1 MTFRTALVAATALAL
16 GVTGASVG
24 GLARADA
31 PTSPAL
37 SAPASAT
44 APPVGQAPQPGAFV
58 PLDIPQRVLDTRSEG
73 TTADGLFEGE
83 GERPAGSSQELQV
96 AGRVEVPSGAD
107 AAVLNVTA
115 VALGRGFVT
124 VYPCDEE
131 RPNASN
137 LNHAAGQTIAVA
149 VIARLAAEGTVC
161 LYTHADTHLVVDVMG
176 HLPADGFDGLPAPRR
191 LLDTRADHET
201 FDGDFA
207 EHGRRDAGSFL
218 ELAVAGRAGLPDV
231 ADQVVLTVTV
241 VDPEQRGFVTVYPCG
256 GARPTASN
264 LNYAAGQ
271 VIANTVVSRVGDGG
285 RVCLYTHRTTDLVVD
300 VAGSLPASTYMSI
313 DTPQRILDT
322 RAGEPTADAQFAGDG
337 LRPARATLELD
348 VAGRVGVPSGA
359 GAVVLNVTAVDSRDQ
374 GFVTVH
380 PAGTERPN
388 ASNLNFAET
397 QTIAN
402 TVITRLGADGAV
414 CVFTHNPTHLVVDVL
429 GYLPGVPAA
438 GDGESCPAEPL
449 FPTYRMVALYG
460 TDRSD
465 LMGALGE
472 QSPEAA
478 AERLADVIEPWRAGD
493 RPVLGTFELIA
504 TIATA
509 APGSDGMYRSP
520 SSAAQIQKYLDVA
533 REYGYY
539 LLLDI
544 QPGRSDFLTETQ
556 RYEGFIRQ
564 PDVGIALDPE
574 WRMGPDEVPGEV
586 VGQVTAAEVNQ
597 VAEYLAEI
605 VREENLPQKLL
616 VVHQFQDRMILDR
629 DGLIAPPELAVNIHM
644 DGFGTRE
651 QKLNTY
657 SITQADSPFWNGF
670 KLFYDE
676 DIDMFSPADVLALDP
691 VPDLITYQ

>member
-1 MTFRTALVAATALAL
+1 MVR
-16 GVTGASVG
+16 
-24 GLARADA
+24 
-31 PTSPAL
+31 
-37 SAPASAT
+37 
-44 APPVGQAPQPGAFV
+44 QAPEPGTFV
-58 PLDIPQRVLDTRSEG
+58 PLDVPQRVLDTRSG
-73 TTADGLFEGE
+73 GSTADGQFEGA
-83 GERPAGSSQELQV
+83 GQRSAGSSLELPV
-96 AGRVEVPSGAD
+96 AGRVEVPAGAA

-115 VALGRGFVT
+115 VAAGRGFVT
-124 VYPCDEE
+124 VHPCDET

-149 VIARLAAEGTVC
+149 VIARLATDGTVC

-176 HLPADGFDGLPAPRR
+176 HLPAGGFDGLPAPRR
-191 LLDTRADHET
+191 LLDTRSDHDT

-207 EHGRRDAGSFL
+207 EHGRRSAGSEL
-218 ELAVAGRAGLPDV
+218 ELPVAGRAGLPDD
-231 ADQVVLTVTV
+231 ADGVVLTVTV
-241 VDPEQRGFVTVYPCG
+241 VDPEQRGFVTVHPCG
-256 GARPTASN
+256 GPRPTASN

-271 VIANTVVSRVGDGG
+271 VIANTVLSRVGDGG

-300 VAGSLPASTYMSI
+300 VTGSMPAATYSPL

-322 RAGEPTADAQFAGDG
+322 RRGEPTADDQFAGGG
-337 LRPARATLELD
+337 LRPARSTLELD

-359 GAVVLNVTAVDSRDQ
+359 GAVVLNVTAVDSREQ

-380 PAGTERPN
+380 PAGTDRPN
-388 ASNLNFAET
+388 ASNLNFAEGR
-397 QTIAN
+397 TIAN
-402 TVITRLGADGAV
+402 TVITRLGAGGAV

-429 GYLPGVPAA
+429 GYLPGVPSVD
-438 GDGESCPAEPL
+438 DGASCPAEPL

-478 AERLADVIEPWRAGD
+478 AERLAEVIEPWREGD

-509 APGSDGMYRSP
+509 GPGSDGMYRSP
-520 SSAAQIQKYLDVA
+520 SSASQIQKYLDVA

-556 RYEGFIRQ
+556 RYEQFIRE

-574 WRMGPDEVPGEV
+574 WRMGPDEVPGEL
-586 VGQVTAAEVNQ
+586 VGQVTAAEVNE
-597 VAEYLAEI
+597 VAEYLAQI
-605 VREENLPQKLL
+605 VREEGLPQKLL
-616 VVHQFQDRMILDR
+616 VVHQFQDRMILNKGD
-629 DGLIAPPELAVNIHM
+629 LIAPPELAVNIHM

-651 QKLNTY
+651 EKLNTY
-657 SITQADSPFWNGF
+657 SITQVEPPFWNGF

-676 DIDMFSPADVLALDP
+676 DINMFSPADVLALDP